1 MFEKFERIL
10 YIYILLMQWEMDYYF
25 KNKNYIYKGK
35 LYVLIIINFRF
46 KIGMCFVIFDYK
58 LNFK

>member
-1 MFEKFERIL
+1 M
-10 YIYILLMQWEMDYYF
+10 EMDYYF

-35 LYVLIIINFRF
+35 LYVLVIMNFRF